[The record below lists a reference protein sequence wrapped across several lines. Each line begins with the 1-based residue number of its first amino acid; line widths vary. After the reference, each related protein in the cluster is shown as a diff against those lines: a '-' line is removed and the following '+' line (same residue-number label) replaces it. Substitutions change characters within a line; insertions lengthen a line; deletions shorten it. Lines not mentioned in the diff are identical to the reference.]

1 VTIEKAAAK
10 RPLRRVRGGL
20 ALAVLAALLGIGS
33 ADGWRIHPA
42 VLGTLASLQAVWALG
57 AFVSGRYLAHGRT
70 AAGFA
75 AGSAF
80 GLAAI
85 ASYYLYEWL
94 AYTALAATS
103 QLTSSGGAF
112 WGLAAVLGGGLMGIA
127 GVMSGGRRHGR
138 RLEPAAIAWTFTI
151 AVVVSEIV
159 FVVVRRGWFPA
170 DEPVRT
176 AAVILAAVTVGLL
189 VLAVRDCGVRAVAY
203 AGVGMAFVTPF
214 AATAFFALEH
224 HVGYVT
230 L

>member
-1 VTIEKAAAK
+1 VTLDKAPVE
-10 RPLRRVRGGL
+10 RPLRRVRNGL
-20 ALAVLAALLGIGS
+20 GLAVLAALLGIGS

-57 AFVSGRYLAHGRT
+57 AFAAGRWIAHGRI
-70 AAGFA
+70 AAGFV

-85 ASYYLYEWL
+85 ASYYVYEWL

-112 WGLAAVLGGGLMGIA
+112 WCLAAVLGGGLMGIA
-127 GVMSGGRRHGR
+127 GVVSGGGRLGR
-138 RLEPAAIAWTFTI
+138 RLEPAAVAWTFTI
-151 AVVVSEIV
+151 AVVLSEIV
-159 FVVVRRGWFPA
+159 FVVVQRGWFPV
-170 DEPVRT
+170 DEPVR
-176 AAVILAAVTVGLL
+176 AAAAILSAVTVGLL
-189 VLAVRDCGVRAVAY
+189 ALAVRDCGGRAVAY
-203 AGVGMAFVTPF
+203 AGLGMACITPF